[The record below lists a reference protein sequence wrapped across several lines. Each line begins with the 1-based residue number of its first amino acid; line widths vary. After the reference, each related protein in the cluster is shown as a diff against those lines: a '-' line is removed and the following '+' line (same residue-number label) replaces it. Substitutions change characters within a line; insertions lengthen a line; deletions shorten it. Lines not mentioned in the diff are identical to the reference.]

1 MPLAGSFRHW
11 VFTLTVLLLS
21 TTPAR
26 AEAWIKLE
34 GVPERLAFP
43 LSKGANL
50 FVKATIHDAQVRSA
64 WLGFEAGDAPRA
76 AMTKSGE
83 QEYTIN
89 LAGTEVAALL
99 PHMKPEG
106 ELKVFAELAD
116 GTIIASVP
124 LRYVAVI
131 APKRLTFDDA
141 GARFTVYQREAK
153 DLPGCNGY
161 WRLWLGDITR
171 GEVTVTVYDAVG
183 KAVLGGQTMR
193 QGDVAKLRLG
203 EETYS
208 LLLERLVNL
217 AIGRDYAEF
226 VLRPAAATET
236 ERIERFLE
244 AIAHS
249 DVVFLRGDAELTPIA
264 FVDHIRAKWDA
275 VRGQVTTL
283 DEFVEKVA
291 SQSWE
296 SRRAYQVRKP
306 DGQVVDAKSWMR
318 KYAAMVPSSEKSEPD
333 PSQPV
338 P

>member
-1 MPLAGSFRHW
+1 MTITGPALSLAT
-11 VFTLTVLLLS
+11 TLAVGLLS

-64 WLGFEAGDAPRA
+64 WLGFEAGNAPRA

-83 QEYTIN
+83 REYTIN
-89 LAGTEVAALL
+89 LAAAEVAVLL

-106 ELKVFAELAD
+106 ELKIFAELAD
-116 GTIIASVP
+116 GSFIASVP
-124 LRYVAVI
+124 LRYVALI
-131 APKRLTFDDA
+131 APKRLSLDDA
-141 GARFTVYQREAK
+141 GARMTVHQRGMM
-153 DLPGCNGY
+153 DLPGGDGY
-161 WRLWLGDITR
+161 WRLGLGDITS
-171 GEVTVTVYDAVG
+171 GEVTVTVYDADG
-183 KAVLGGQTMR
+183 KAVLGGRTMR
-193 QGDVAKLRLG
+193 QGDVVKLRLG
-203 EETYS
+203 EGTYS

-226 VLRPAAATET
+226 VIRPAAATET
-236 ERIERFLE
+236 ERIERLLE
-244 AIAHS
+244 SIAHS
-249 DVVFLRGDAELTPIA
+249 DVVFLRGDQELTPTA
-264 FVDHIRAKWDA
+264 FVDHLRAKWNA

-296 SRRAYQVRKP
+296 SRRAYQVKKP
-306 DGQVVDAKSWMR
+306 DGQVVE
-318 KYAAMVPSSEKSEPD
+318 AAMWFNEQVSEIKAQD
-333 PSQPV
+333 
-338 P
+338 